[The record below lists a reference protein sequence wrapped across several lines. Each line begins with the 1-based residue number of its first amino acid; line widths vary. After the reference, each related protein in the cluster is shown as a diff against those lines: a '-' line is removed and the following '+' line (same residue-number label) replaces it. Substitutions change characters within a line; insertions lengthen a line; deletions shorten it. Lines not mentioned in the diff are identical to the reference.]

1 MTKKKRNHPDVEE
14 ILSRPWCYYCER
26 DFDDLKILINHQK
39 AKHFKCERCGRRL
52 NTAGGLSVHMSQV
65 HKENLTAVDNALP
78 NRAGLDIEIFG
89 MEGIP
94 EDIAQQHTQRV
105 LTNYHQAQADRQG
118 GGGGAPGSNA
128 SAPKKPKLESVSDL
142 KKRLAEH
149 KAAKL
154 AGEKENG
161 GSSGGTT
168 PKPAASVAT
177 QAQPQA
183 PLAASPGYSGYQQ
196 PTYAAPP
203 TNGSYN
209 QSPSYAQPPAVA
221 ASAPYQAPP
230 AYAPAVSPP
239 QMGGYGQAPT
249 PQPGQPGY
257 GQVPPVSYPPQP
269 YPQPSQSPF
278 QPHQPSMGY
287 PPQPSFSPPP
297 YQVPYSGQSYPGQ
310 AGMPPLPFGPGSSA
324 PGFAQQMPNHRA
336 HSPATN
342 ANFPAP
348 VRTGSVSLPSAPG
361 LPQRPAFGAPPVNAF
376 QFQQLH
382 QGQMPAPQAHA
393 LPPQYPP
400 QQLPPS
406 AAPQPPPQSN
416 VSAPPHLGEFE
427 NASTLDDLIKNA
439 QDKAAADNAP
449 TNTTTTATH
458 PAPTPSAAP
467 ALAKEE
473 VGEEKGAK
481 KDKEKEKPKSTRL
494 VYSDNETS
502 PEEKMA
508 MMAKYAFTPAQKTI
522 MV

>member
-1 MTKKKRNHPDVEE
+1 
-14 ILSRPWCYYCER
+14 
-26 DFDDLKILINHQK
+26 
-39 AKHFKCERCGRRL
+39 
-52 NTAGGLSVHMSQV
+52 MSQV

-94 EDIAQQHTQRV
+94 EDIVQQHTQRV
-105 LTNYHQAQADRQG
+105 LTNYHQAQSDRQG
-118 GGGGAPGSNA
+118 GGGAGGANA
-128 SAPKKPKLESVSDL
+128 SAPKKPKLESVSDI

-168 PKPAASVAT
+168 PKPAASVTA

-183 PLAASPGYSGYQQ
+183 PSVSLLNGAMLNLRLFQLQAASPTFSGYQQ
-196 PTYAAPP
+196 PPYAAPP

-209 QSPSYAQPPAVA
+209 QSSSFAQPPAVA

-230 AYAPAVSPP
+230 VYAPAISPP
-239 QMGGYGQAPT
+239 QVGGYGQAPT
-249 PQPGQPGY
+249 PQPGQQGY

-278 QPHQPSMGY
+278 QPHQPPMGY
-287 PPQPSFSPPP
+287 SPQPSFSPPP
-297 YQVPYSGQSYPGQ
+297 YQVPYQGQSYPGQ
-310 AGMPPLPFGPGSSA
+310 AGIPPRPFGPGSSA
-324 PGFAQQMPNHRA
+324 PGFPQPMPNHRA

-393 LPPQYPP
+393 MPPQYPP
-400 QQLPPS
+400 HQPPFGV
-406 AAPQPPPQSN
+406 AAAHTPPQSH
-416 VSAPPHLGEFE
+416 VPAPPNNVGDSE
-427 NASTLDDLIKNA
+427 NASTLDDLIKDA
-439 QDKAAADNAP
+439 QDKAAADTAP
-449 TNTTTTATH
+449 ATTA
-458 PAPTPSAAP
+458 PAIPPVSTPAAAP
-467 ALAKEE
+467 APAKEE
-473 VGEEKGAK
+473 VSEEKGAK
-481 KDKEKEKPKSTRL
+481 KDKEKEKPKTTRL

>member
-1 MTKKKRNHPDVEE
+1 MTKKKRNHPDVDE
-14 ILSRPWCYYCER
+14 ILSRPWCYYC
-26 DFDDLKILINHQK
+26 
-39 AKHFKCERCGRRL
+39 
-52 NTAGGLSVHMSQV
+52 LSVHMSQV

-94 EDIAQQHTQRV
+94 EDIVQQHTQRV
-105 LTNYHQAQADRQG
+105 LTNYHQGQTDRQG
-118 GGGGAPGSNA
+118 GGGAQGSNA
-128 SAPKKPKLESVSDL
+128 SAPKKPKLESVSDI

-168 PKPAASVAT
+168 PKPAASVVA

-183 PLAASPGYSGYQQ
+183 PSAASPSYSGYQQ
-196 PTYAAPP
+196 PPYAAPP

-221 ASAPYQAPP
+221 ASAPYQATP

-239 QMGGYGQAPT
+239 QVGGYGHVAV

-257 GQVPPVSYPPQP
+257 GQVPPVSYPPQH

-278 QPHQPSMGY
+278 QPQQPPMGY

-297 YQVPYSGQSYPGQ
+297 YQAPYSGQPYPGQ
-310 AGMPPLPFGPGSSA
+310 AGMPPRPFGPGSSA
-324 PGFAQQMPNHRA
+324 PGYPQQMPNHRA
-336 HSPATN
+336 HSPAMN

-393 LPPQYPP
+393 MPPQYPP
-400 QQLPPS
+400 HQPPFGV
-406 AAPQPPPQSN
+406 AAAHTPPQSH
-416 VSAPPHLGEFE
+416 VPAPPNNVGDSE
-427 NASTLDDLIKNA
+427 NASTLDDLIKDA
-439 QDKAAADNAP
+439 QDKAAADTVPA
-449 TNTTTTATH
+449 TTAI
-458 PAPTPSAAP
+458 ATPPVAAP
-467 ALAKEE
+467 APAKEE
-473 VGEEKGAK
+473 VSEEKGAK

-502 PEEKMA
+502 PEERMA